1 VKVLLWYDN
10 EFGYAHRMAELA
22 VKVAALL

>member
-1 VKVLLWYDN
+1 VWYDN